1 MSETDRVLRADAA
14 RDAVRNV
21 MRTHVMFGVLPAA
34 ERRMVEALIVARRFE
49 RGERVAARDDPVTE
63 MHIVHGGLVRL
74 KRNEGGKYASIG
86 VVGDGATLGETALVD
101 DQVWPHDV
109 IAEETTIV
117 LSLPVDKT
125 RALAA
130 RDPVVDDH
138 FKKVVGRLKIAERL
152 RALLGDARY
161 SPEQFADILSKLG
174 VKRIREGNAIFNQGD
189 HDPRLYCVE
198 SGAVDLV
205 RSPLSGDPITLAR
218 VGRGEIIGEGAA
230 LVYPPIDGRRP
241 FASPTGGEAAPEG
254 VHPLT
259 ARAVTETTVL
269 VVYPPEVARIVGIN
283 PALEEALRARLWELD
298 RVALDEIRT
307 RDRVEGGDQRVE
319 LAKGVTEEEFLA
331 LDKDMGEAAVKPP
344 VVRQDHESECAAAR
358 PTVVVNHYGKTFT
371 LGQMKELTGLD
382 VTPVTPDQIIR
393 GAETLGFRAKGYSLT
408 LADLKGLKLPAI
420 VGWQGYHWATLFRVS
435 DREVEL
441 VDPASGILRLKTDEF
456 LRNWTSATVAGVE
469 NDRPDAGV
477 VVALEPTVAFEKE
490 DKPKSSIWHFIAY
503 ILPHKKY
510 HAEAILAAIAINLLG
525 MASPLFVQTIVDTA
539 VVHKDAALLNTMLA
553 GMVLVAVL
561 TTLMA
566 VAQSLLLAH
575 TTSRLDMRMMSEF
588 YRHVLSLPMDFFMK
602 RNKGEILARFGENQ
616 KIRAILTGSTIT
628 VLMNSLM
635 IVLYFMMMLAYN
647 PLLTGLFAA
656 FIPIYIG
663 IVVYFTP
670 RIKAI
675 AQEIFLTNSQSQSY
689 LIESLN
695 SIESLKA
702 TSNEYFARS
711 RWENAFVENV
721 NRSFKQ
727 RRLGLTS
734 NSLFKLATLGSTIV
748 ILWQGAS
755 AVMAGNMTI
764 GELMGFNMLMG
775 LVTGPVMQMVD
786 LWNQLQEVRI
796 AVDRVGDVLN
806 VKPESEAISK
816 PSLIRTRLRDVE
828 GRIEFRK
835 VDFGYVNNDQ
845 KTFIM
850 RDFDLTIEPGQRIAF
865 VGPAGC
871 GKSTIAKMLLG
882 FYRPHSGQI
891 LIDGKDTAE
900 MDLESLRRNVG
911 VVLQD
916 TFLFGGTVAENIA
929 LGDPEPD
936 MQAVRDAAR
945 KAHAEEFILQ
955 KPLGYQ
961 TPIGEKGVGLSGGQ
975 RQRVG
980 IARALYRRPRL
991 MIFDEA
997 TSALDNETEK
1007 LGIDDLKPLLKSR
1020 TSISIA
1026 HRLTTI
1032 VDADAICYIRD
1043 GKVQEK
1049 GSHQELLDRRFLIE
1063 NGWRGLYYE
1072 LARQAFSLPP
1082 LEL

>member
-14 RDAVRNV
+14 REAVRNV
-21 MRTHVMFGVLPAA
+21 MRTHVMFSVLPAA
-34 ERRMVEALIVARRFE
+34 EQRMVEALITARRYE
-49 RGERVAARDDPVTE
+49 RGEHIAAQGDPTTE
-63 MHIVHGGLVRL
+63 MFIIHGGLVRL
-74 KRNEGGKYASIG
+74 KQDDGAKYASIG
-86 VVGDGATLGETALVD
+86 LLGEGSTLGETALVD
-101 DQVWPHDV
+101 DRTWPHDV
-109 IAEETTIV
+109 IAEETTIL
-117 LSLPVDKT
+117 LSLPIDKT

-130 RDPVVDDH
+130 RSPVVDDH
-138 FKKVVGRLKIAERL
+138 FKKVVGRIKIAERL
-152 RALLGDARY
+152 RVILGDARY
-161 SPEQFADILSKLG
+161 SPEQFADILAKLG
-174 VKRIREGNAIFNQGD
+174 VKRIREGNAVFNQGD

-205 RSPLSGDPITLAR
+205 RTPLAGDPITLTR
-218 VGRGEIIGEGAA
+218 VGRGQIIGEGAA
-230 LVYPPIDGRRP
+230 FVYPPIDGRRP
-241 FASPTGGEAAPEG
+241 FGATAGEAAG
-254 VHPLT
+254 DGTHPVT
-259 ARAVTETTVL
+259 ARAVAETTVL
-269 VVYPPEVARIVGIN
+269 VIYPPEVQRIVGIN
-283 PALEEALRARLWELD
+283 PTLEETLRSRLWELD
-298 RVALDEIRT
+298 RVAADELRT
-307 RDRVEGGDQRVE
+307 RDRVEGVDQRVE
-319 LAKGVTEEEFLA
+319 LAKGVTEDEFRA
-331 LDKDMGEAAVKPP
+331 VDKDVGKAAVKLP
-344 VVRQDHESECAAAR
+344 VVRQDHESECAAACL
-358 PTVVVNHYGKTFT
+358 TSVANHYGKTFT

-408 LADLKGLKLPAI
+408 FAELRGLRLPAI
-420 VGWQGYHWATLFRVS
+420 IGWQGYHYATLYRVS

-441 VDPASGILRLKTDEF
+441 VDPAAGIRKIKTDEF
-456 LRNWTSATVAGVE
+456 VKSWTAATVAGVE
-469 NDRPDAGV
+469 SDRADAGV

-490 DKPKSSIWHFIAY
+490 EKPKSSIGHFVSY

-510 HAEAILAAIAINLLG
+510 YAEAILAAVAINLLG
-525 MASPLFVQTIVDTA
+525 MASPLFVQTIVDTV

-561 TTLMA
+561 TTLMS

-575 TTSRLDMRMMSEF
+575 TTARLDMRMMSEF

-656 FIPIYIG
+656 FIPIYIS

-702 TSNEYFARS
+702 TSNEYFARA
-711 RWENAFVENV
+711 RWEGAFVENV

-727 RRLGLTS
+727 QRLGLTS

-755 AVMAGNMTI
+755 AVMAGTMTI

-806 VKPESEAISK
+806 VKPESEAISS
-816 PSLIRTRLRDVE
+816 PSLIRTRLKDVE

-835 VDFGYVNNDQ
+835 VNFGYDNNNQ

-871 GKSTIAKMLLG
+871 GKSTVAKMLLG
-882 FYRPHSGQI
+882 FYRPQSGQI
-891 LIDGKDTAE
+891 LIDGKDIAE
-900 MDLESLRRNVG
+900 MDLDSLRRNVG

-955 KPLGYQ
+955 KQLGYQ

-975 RQRVG
+975 RQRIG
-980 IARALYRRPRL
+980 IARALYRRPKI

-1007 LGIDDLKPLLKSR
+1007 LVIDDLKPILKSR
-1020 TSISIA
+1020 TSFSIA

-1032 VDADAICYIRD
+1032 VDSDAICYIRD

-1049 GSHQELLDRRFLIE
+1049 GSHLELTDRHYLIE
-1063 NGWRGLYYE
+1063 NNYKGLYYD
-1072 LARQAFSLPP
+1072 LARQAFNLPP